1 MGTVSVETRDRFVH
15 ERLDGWNEAD
25 RLLRALAPRGRFR
38 FRSAT
43 PEEAR
48 RLGSLQRSL
57 SGDLAMARTA
67 FPNDPMTA
75 DLERRV
81 ARIGPVLYDRPPDTP
96 RVVSF
101 WRSTYWRL
109 VAERRAVLGT
119 AWLLMLVPA
128 VAVALW
134 AVRAPERASLLLGD
148 RFQGRT
154 SSGDLGLS
162 VAKQTQFASEIFV
175 NNIRVSILAF
185 ALGILCC
192 VGTAWLLVFNGA
204 MLGMVVGISIVDGY
218 GRVALA
224 LIIAHG
230 VLELSVIVVTAMAGM
245 RMGLAVIR
253 PGDSPRR
260 RVVMRESQAAVMI
273 VLGTMP
279 FFVLAGLIEGFVTPA
294 GLGLGVASV
303 IGLAVGGA
311 YWLLVWRLG
320 FAPLR
325 RERYARVDAV
335 ARN

>member
-1 MGTVSVETRDRFVH
+1 MSVETRDRFVEEH
-15 ERLDGWNEAD
+15 LDSWNEAD
-25 RLLRALAPRGRFR
+25 RLLRAFAPRGRFR

-43 PEEAR
+43 REDAR

-57 SGDLAMARTA
+57 SGDLAVARTA
-67 FPNDPMTA
+67 FPNDPITTG
-75 DLERRV
+75 LEQRV
-81 ARIGPVLYDRPPDTP
+81 ARLTPVLYDRPPEAP
-96 RVVSF
+96 KVASF
-101 WRSTYWRL
+101 WKSTYWRL
-109 VAERRAVLGT
+109 VAERPAVLGS

-154 SSGDLGLS
+154 SAGDLGLS

-192 VGTAWLLVFNGA
+192 AGTAWLLAFNGA

-218 GRVALA
+218 GDVALA
-224 LIIAHG
+224 LIVAHG
-230 VLELSVIVVTAMAGM
+230 VLELSVIVVIAMAGM

-253 PGDSPRR
+253 PGDLPRR
-260 RVVMRESQAAVMI
+260 RVIMRESQSAVMI

-294 GLGLGVASV
+294 GFGLVAASI
-303 IGLAVGGA
+303 IGLVVGGA

-320 FAPLR
+320 VAPLR
-325 RERYARVDAV
+325 RERYARAEAV
-335 ARN
+335 ANS